1 MPVVIVVG
9 LLILAG
15 LYFGYLLRFRREVLE
30 PSPETSASERRSG
43 MTATIELTGEV
54 VRPGDSGYEAA
65 PADAGQEE
73 SDFAGSRA
81 RHRGQRDRPRRRIS
95 SVLLALLGPVALG
108 VEAAP
113 PVASWQ
119 VHPSR
124 PSCLAS
130 VPGAMMRR
138 RSSSNDS
145 SVDTCDRALALVGHS
160 AYP

>member
-1 MPVVIVVG
+1 
-9 LLILAG
+9 
-15 LYFGYLLRFRREVLE
+15 
-30 PSPETSASERRSG
+30 

-113 PVASWQ
+113 LSPRGSGPPQ
-119 VHPSR
+119 SYQL
-124 PSCLAS
+124 LAS
-130 VPGAMMRR
+130 VAGAMMRR

-145 SVDTCDRALALVGHS
+145 SVDTCDKGRWRWSGTVRIPESGCSVPEPFQSTPIHAGIMAHQVGNMD
-160 AYP
+160 PWMPV